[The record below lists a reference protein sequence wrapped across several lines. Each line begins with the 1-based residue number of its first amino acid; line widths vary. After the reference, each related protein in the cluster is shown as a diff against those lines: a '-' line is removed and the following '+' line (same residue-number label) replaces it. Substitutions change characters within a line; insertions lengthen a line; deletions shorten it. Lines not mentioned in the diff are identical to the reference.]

1 MAEGAKKTSEVDSD
15 RARELLAAERA
26 RVEAA
31 LAEHARERSSQL
43 SELET
48 EQSGDDDA
56 ETLVEEQVGDAVAVS
71 LRKELKAIERAEGRL
86 EDGSYGLS
94 IDSGEPIPAGRL
106 EKIPWAERTIEE
118 QEKRERG
125 GPR

>member
-1 MAEGAKKTSEVDSD
+1 MADGAKNASEIDVD

-71 LRKELKAIERAEGRL
+71 LRKELKAIERAEERI

>member
-1 MAEGAKKTSEVDSD
+1 MKKSELDPD
-15 RARELLAAERA
+15 RARELLSEERR

-31 LAEHARERSSQL
+31 LAEHGRERSSEL
-43 SELET
+43 SEIDT
-48 EQSGDDDA
+48 EVSADDDA

-71 LRKELKAIERAEGRL
+71 LRAELEAIERAEQRL

-94 IDSGEPIPAGRL
+94 VDSGEPIPAGRL
-106 EKIPWAERTIEE
+106 EKIPYAERTIEE

-125 GPR
+125 GHR

>member
-1 MAEGAKKTSEVDSD
+1 MRRSSELDLD
-15 RARELLAAERA
+15 RARELLSEERS

-31 LAEHARERSSQL
+31 LAEHGRERSSEL
-43 SELET
+43 SEIDT
-48 EQSGDDDA
+48 EVSADDDA

-71 LRKELKAIERAEGRL
+71 LRAELDAIERAEQRL

-94 IDSGEPIPAGRL
+94 VDSGEPIPAGRL
-106 EKIPWAERTIEE
+106 EKIPYAERTIEE

-125 GPR
+125 GAR